1 MFVCLYIYIYM
12 RNVWALPRRCSVV
25 GPHSQSNVVATL
37 HSIGKINKGIGDLGN
52 IKIPPPFN
60 STCLCVCLP
69 ALPAC
74 LPAWLAG
81 WLAGSLSVCLPACL
95 PGWLSVC
102 LSGWLAV
109 CLSVHVCTCM
119 YMYVHVC
126 TCMYMYVHVCTCM
139 YMYVHVCIR
148 MCVCMSCQYN
158 MIMIKEWLWYRILTV
173 RIP

>member
-1 MFVCLYIYIYM
+1 MYVCLYVYIYM

-74 LPAWLAG
+74 LPG

-102 LSGWLAV
+102 LSGWLAGCLYV
-109 CLSVHVCTCM
+109 CLS
-119 YMYVHVC
+119 
-126 TCMYMYVHVCTCM
+126 VHVCTCM

-148 MCVCMSCQYN
+148 MCVCVLPIQYDHD
-158 MIMIKEWLWYRILTV
+158 
-173 RIP
+173 